1 MPLFQTE
8 GNHAGA
14 FIVKELDPNRSREN
28 ITVAVGQVLS
38 AGAVIA
44 TLLTGTATASAD
56 AGNTGDGA
64 MGAITISSEAVIG
77 NHVLTINEPG
87 ANVGAFTVENP
98 DGVIIGSGDVA
109 SLFTKGGLSFT
120 LADGATDFV
129 AGDIITITVVATD
142 IKTVE
147 FNAQG
152 TDGSQ
157 NVSGVLFDNID
168 ATSGDLTAVAVVR
181 GCTIN
186 EAELVWKT
194 GATAD
199 DMANGVAQLNAL
211 GAIVR

>member
-14 FIVKELDPNRSREN
+14 FIVKEVDPNRSREN
-28 ITVAVGQVLS
+28 IVVATGQNLI

-44 TLLTGTATASAD
+44 SLLTGTGTAVAD

-64 MGAITISSEAVIG
+64 MGAITVSSEAVVG
-77 NHVLTINEPG
+77 NYVLTINEVA
-87 ANVGAFTVENP
+87 ANAGSFTVEGP
-98 DGVIIGSGDVA
+98 DGVTIGSGDVA
-109 SLFTKGGLSFT
+109 VIFTEGGLSFT
-120 LADGATDFV
+120 LADGATDFA
-129 AGDIITITVVATD
+129 AGDSFVITVVATD

-147 FNAQG
+147 FDPAG
-152 TDGSQ
+152 IDGSQ
-157 NVSGVLFDNID
+157 NVSGVLFGNTD
-168 ATSGDLTAVAVVR
+168 ATLVDVGAVAVVR

-194 GATAD
+194 GATVD
-199 DMANGVAQLNAL
+199 DIANGVAQLNAL